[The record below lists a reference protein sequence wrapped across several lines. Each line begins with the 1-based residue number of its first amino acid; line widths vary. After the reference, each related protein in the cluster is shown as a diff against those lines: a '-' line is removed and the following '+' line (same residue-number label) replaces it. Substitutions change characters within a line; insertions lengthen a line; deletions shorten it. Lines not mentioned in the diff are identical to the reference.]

1 MSADMKLI
9 PFRGAVSDNGVV
21 SVKLIRQFS
30 GGVALELGVQFIA
43 TYETQDELS
52 DIFTDALSTLNEEMR
67 VQVARMAQS
76 SSSGGAPLQ
85 PNDPTATI
93 DDDGYHVIDVTSIA
107 VEIKG
112 DKRLYKVKG
121 GKYEK
126 YGVRVW
132 LDSSVISESFK
143 QQIERAQPDGTGH
156 LRMMNTKA
164 SIQVVNDRPTK
175 VMKLWRVE

>member
-1 MSADMKLI
+1 
-9 PFRGAVSDNGVV
+9 
-21 SVKLIRQFS
+21 
-30 GGVALELGVQFIA
+30 
-43 TYETQDELS
+43 
-52 DIFTDALSTLNEEMR
+52 
-67 VQVARMAQS
+67 
-76 SSSGGAPLQ
+76 
-85 PNDPTATI
+85 
-93 DDDGYHVIDVTSIA
+93 